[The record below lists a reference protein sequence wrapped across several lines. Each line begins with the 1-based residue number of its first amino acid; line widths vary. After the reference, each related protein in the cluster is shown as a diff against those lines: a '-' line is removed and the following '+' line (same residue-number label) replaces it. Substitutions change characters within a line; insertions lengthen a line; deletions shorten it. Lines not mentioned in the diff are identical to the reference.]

1 VAQRHLCCIAGPASP
16 EADKVTFVSQN
27 FRKGMQVNGLAMQSD
42 LQGLF
47 CVPEKLQ
54 YSKKHIRQTQPR

>member
-1 VAQRHLCCIAGPASP
+1 VAQSHLCCIAGPASP
-16 EADKVTFVSQN
+16 EADQMTSVSQY
-27 FRKGMQVNGLAMQSD
+27 FCKGMQVNCLAMHSD

-54 YSKKHIRQTQPR
+54 YSKKHTRQT